1 MGRQNLNPPN
11 PAVISTKPKDSGS
24 LTDDEKLHWL
34 RLIRTENVGP
44 VTFHQLLA
52 HLGSARAALE
62 AIPSLRQRGGM
73 RMPGLICSEREATR
87 EMNAARRAGM
97 RIVALPEPDYPP
109 LLKHIDTPP
118 PILYMK
124 GDASLAARKCVAI
137 VGSRSASGAGR
148 QFAAALARDL
158 GAAGVTVVSGLARGI
173 DTAAHEAALTGGTI
187 AVVAGG
193 VDVIYPPENAA
204 LHAEL
209 CERGLIVSE
218 CPLGYS
224 PRGQDF
230 PRRNRIISGLSLGV
244 VVVEAARQ
252 SGSLITARLALEQ
265 NRDVFAVP
273 GHPLDPR
280 ASGTNN
286 LIRSGARLITCADDV
301 LSELPHDV
309 RSLGGSEW
317 GMREN
322 TYAENDDDGFW
333 NGSKEES
340 LFMGRKAEDEA
351 SASSPQLT
359 SATQKEGAIT
369 WSNARN
375 DWTFGGEF
383 DSDTIYQ
390 NTSFNSDSHAFSAN
404 NRDHSDGGGDYHSDN
419 NGSYPRDNAYSANPK
434 APPAPGGNAG
444 DNINAAHA
452 LPSAAD
458 REKVLNVLSIVPIT
472 ADAIARLT
480 GLSASALAVALLEL
494 DLSGSIER
502 HGNEGISIKT
512 NADC

>member
-1 MGRQNLNPPN
+1 
-11 PAVISTKPKDSGS
+11 
-24 LTDDEKLHWL
+24 
-34 RLIRTENVGP
+34 
-44 VTFHQLLA
+44 
-52 HLGSARAALE
+52 
-62 AIPSLRQRGGM
+62 
-73 RMPGLICSEREATR
+73 
-87 EMNAARRAGM
+87 MNAAQRAGM

-193 VDVIYPPENAA
+193 VDMIYPPENAA

-309 RSLGGSEW
+309 RTLAGSEW

-322 TYAENDDDGFW
+322 TYAKDDGDGFW

-340 LFMGRKAEDEA
+340 LFMSQKAEDEA
-351 SASSPQLT
+351 GASSPQPAYET
-359 SATQKEGAIT
+359 RKEGAFT
-369 WSNARN
+369 WSNAHN

-383 DSDTIYQ
+383 H
-390 NTSFNSDSHAFSAN
+390 SDSHAFSAN
-404 NRDHSDGGGDYHSDN
+404 DGNNSDSGGDYYSDN
-419 NGSYPRDNAYSANPK
+419 SGSYPGDNAYSTYPNAT
-434 APPAPGGNAG
+434 PAPGGNAD

-494 DLSGSIER
+494 DLYGSIER